1 MSVITVLMPDDL
13 APNQNKE
20 REYDMAFNLLRRA
33 RSSRHG
39 SAKFHVFQV
48 WDENGRNVMGE
59 ERAMVVKHALECYY
73 TEMLIAVRGRGGS
86 VAVEEEERKR

>member
-1 MSVITVLMPDDL
+1 MSVITILVPDDL

-20 REYDMAFNLLRRA
+20 REYDVAFSLMRAA
-33 RSSRHG
+33 RSGRVG

-48 WDENGRNVMGE
+48 WDEAGRHVEGE

-73 TEMLIAVRGRGGS
+73 EEMLAAFRG
-86 VAVEEEERKR
+86 K